1 MQTQQFQDAMTEAT
15 RLTRTGRLADATS
28 LIQRTLG
35 NPGAEGST
43 SPADDAVFG
52 HSGEAVPSQPDEAAP
67 GRPADGAVDSRAPIP
82 PASATLPHRG
92 TRQRRVRVPRGLAE
106 ALGKAGL
113 GTSGAGTAGLGTAG
127 LGTAGLGTAGLGTRT
142 RRPAPTPIAVP
153 EGARFLDGT
162 FGNAAGSRGYKL
174 YVPSGYGG
182 EAVPLVVMLHGGTQ
196 TAADFA
202 AGTRMN
208 ELAERD
214 GFLVVYPEQPPS
226 ANQLRCWN
234 WFQPADQRRDAGEPS
249 LLAGITRQVMD
260 GYRVDPGRVYVAGL
274 SAGGAMAAVMAATYP
289 DLFAAVAVHSG
300 LASGAAHDLPSAFAA
315 MKQGPPPG
323 TTRPAGNVPLLV
335 FQGDRDTTVAPVN
348 AQALLAPWAG
358 TARRDGHR
366 ARLDPP
372 GLPRRRRAGRGRM
385 VGGAPARPRLV
396 GREPRRVL
404 HRPGRPR
411 RLRRA
416 GPVLPRAPP
425 ALTGR
430 RHPPGPMP
438 PGAGPGVG
446 GAR

>member
-1 MQTQQFQDAMTEAT
+1 MQTQQLQDAMTEAT
-15 RLTRTGRLADATS
+15 RLTRTGRLADATA

-35 NPGAEGST
+35 NPTAEGST
-43 SPADDAVFG
+43 SPADEAVSG
-52 HSGEAVPSQPDEAAP
+52 HSGEAAP
-67 GRPADGAVDSRAPIP
+67 GRPADGVVDNPEHRSSPGG
-82 PASATLPHRG
+82 SLPHRG
-92 TRQRRVRVPRGLAE
+92 TRQRRVRMPRGLAE
-106 ALGKAGL
+106 A
-113 GTSGAGTAGLGTAG
+113 LGTAG
-127 LGTAGLGTAGLGTRT
+127 LGTAGLGTAGRGTRT
-142 RRPAPTPIAVP
+142 RRAAPPPIAVP

-162 FGNAAGSRGYKL
+162 FRNAAGSRGYKL

-182 EAVPLVVMLHGGTQ
+182 EAVPLVMMLHGGTQ

-289 DLFAAVAVHSG
+289 DLFAAAAVHSG
-300 LASGAAHDLPSAFAA
+300 LAYGAAHDLPSAFAA
-315 MKQGPPPG
+315 MRQGPPPG
-323 TTRPAGNVPLLV
+323 AARSAGNVPLLV

-358 TARRDGHR
+358 TAI
-366 ARLDPP
+366 AET
-372 GLPRRRRAGRGRM
+372 
-385 VGGAPARPRLV
+385 V
-396 GREPRRVL
+396 
-404 HRPGRPR
+404 
-411 RLRRA
+411 
-416 GPVLPRAPP
+416 
-425 ALTGR
+425 
-430 RHPPGPMP
+430 
-438 PGAGPGVG
+438 AGPGWDRRIYRDDAGRVVAEWWTVHQLGHAWSG
-446 GAR
+446 GSADGSYTDPAGPDASAELVRFFRDQPDGRTSR

>member
-15 RLTRTGRLADATS
+15 RLTRTGRLADATA

-35 NPGAEGST
+35 HPGAEGST
-43 SPADDAVFG
+43 SPADEAVSG
-52 HSGEAVPSQPDEAAP
+52 HSGEAAPGRPDEAAP

-127 LGTAGLGTAGLGTRT
+127 LGTAGLGTRT
-142 RRPAPTPIAVP
+142 RRPAPPPIAVP

-289 DLFAAVAVHSG
+289 DLFAAAAVHSG
-300 LASGAAHDLPSAFAA
+300 LAYGAAHDLPSAFAA

-323 TTRPAGNVPLLV
+323 TTRAGGNVPLLV

-358 TARRDGHR
+358 TAAETVTGPGWTRRVYRDGDGRVAAEWWAVHQLGH
-366 ARLDPP
+366 AWSGGSPDGSYTDPAGP
-372 GLPRRRRAGRGRM
+372 DASAELVRFFREHPRR
-385 VGGAPARPRLV
+385 
-396 GREPRRVL
+396 
-404 HRPGRPR
+404 
-411 RLRRA
+411 
-416 GPVLPRAPP
+416 
-425 ALTGR
+425 
-430 RHPPGPMP
+430 
-438 PGAGPGVG
+438 
-446 GAR
+446 